1 MANSTL
7 FAIENKPF
15 SKFIKTIFDK
25 IAAAVALA
33 VFVPVSFVMAIA
45 IYFKMGSPV
54 IFTQVRAGKN
64 GDLFTIYK
72 FRTMTNAR
80 DSEGY
85 LLPDEDRVTALGE
98 FLRKSRLDEILQFW
112 NILKGEMSFVGPRPT
127 IPEQVEDYDDFQK
140 YRLLDT
146 PGMTGWHQV
155 NGNNELTWEE
165 RICLDVWYLKN
176 WSLWLDFVILIKTF
190 AVITLGEFRNEK
202 SLIQARELE
211 ANIRP
216 KSYDIVNNRTLIET
230 LK

>member
-1 MANSTL
+1 MDAKTL
-7 FAIENKPF
+7 FLIPKKPL
-15 SKFIKTIFDK
+15 SKIIKIIFDK
-25 IAAAVALA
+25 IAAAIALA
-33 VFVPVSFVMAIA
+33 FFVPVSVVIAIA

-54 IFTQVRAGKN
+54 VFTQVRAGKN

-80 DSEGY
+80 DSKGY
-85 LLPDEDRVTALGE
+85 LLPDEDRITALGE

-127 IPEQVEDYDDFQK
+127 IPEQVEEYDDFQK
-140 YRLLDT
+140 CRLLDT

-165 RICLDVWYLKN
+165 RICLDIWYLKN
-176 WSLWLDFVILIKTF
+176 WSLWLDLFILIKTF
-190 AVITLGEFRNEK
+190 AVITWGEFRNEK
-202 SLIQARELE
+202 ALMRARSFE
-211 ANIRP
+211 ASIRP
-216 KSYDIVNNRTLIET
+216 KSYDIVRNSTLIKT